1 MSSSGTFLPAP
12 YIDEY
17 GEADKGLKRG
27 NPLYLDQEKYEELN
41 RSVVDMSLV
50 SAMRCVPILDI
61 VLVFPECGLE
71 MKFRK
76 KSRECSILTCCS
88 T

>member
-1 MSSSGTFLPAP
+1 MANTHYWIRNHMSSSSSGTFLPAP

-41 RSVVDMSLV
+41 R
-50 SAMRCVPILDI
+50 
-61 VLVFPECGLE
+61 
-71 MKFRK
+71 
-76 KSRECSILTCCS
+76 
-88 T
+88 